1 MADTL
6 NKDFVLSKE
15 AILVR
20 DALIAHGLETPYHG
34 NGLTSEQKKEIIA
47 QKMTE
52 IMTTLGL
59 DLSDD
64 SLEKTPKRVAKMF
77 VDEIYSGL
85 DYRNF
90 PEMCVLENK
99 MHVDEMIKVCDITLT
114 STCEHHFVVIDG
126 IAKVAYM
133 PSDRIIGLSKINR
146 IVQFFGQRPQVQER
160 LTQQI
165 KVALQTL
172 LNTKN
177 VAVTITATHYC
188 VKARG
193 VKDQTSTTTTTALG
207 GLFKT
212 NPSSRHEFLTDQLVG
227 TMRKTDYKVALIV
240 PVYNEHETVETFV
253 QTVNEKLE
261 KELEHIEIVFIDD
274 GSKDNTVEL
283 ITKMQETDNKISLI
297 KLSRNFGKEA
307 AMSAA
312 LDLVTADAIVP
323 IDVDLQDPPEL
334 VHDFIRIWRDEGI
347 DNVYGVRE
355 DRSKDTNT
363 KRVSS
368 EGFYYVFNSLSSKVK
383 IPSNVGDFRL
393 IDRKIIDILKTL
405 KERNRFMK
413 ALYAWPG
420 FSSKGV
426 GYSRPERVAGTTKWN
441 YWKLWN
447 FALDGIFAFSSL
459 PLRVWS
465 YIGCGIG
472 FISFI
477 YMMWNLIKTMI
488 FGNPTAG
495 YTTLIC
501 VILFLGAF
509 QLISIGV
516 LGEYIGRLS
525 QEVKGRPVY
534 VAQSI
539 TGPLSHDIKQG
550 LSQSVVGIAYNENS
564 KEASA
569 KVEEVVEAPKKTT
582 ARKTTKTTKV

>member
-1 MADTL
+1 
-6 NKDFVLSKE
+6 
-15 AILVR
+15 
-20 DALIAHGLETPYHG
+20 
-34 NGLTSEQKKEIIA
+34 
-47 QKMTE
+47 
-52 IMTTLGL
+52 
-59 DLSDD
+59 
-64 SLEKTPKRVAKMF
+64 
-77 VDEIYSGL
+77 
-85 DYRNF
+85 
-90 PEMCVLENK
+90 
-99 MHVDEMIKVCDITLT
+99 
-114 STCEHHFVVIDG
+114 
-126 IAKVAYM
+126 
-133 PSDRIIGLSKINR
+133 
-146 IVQFFGQRPQVQER
+146 
-160 LTQQI
+160 
-165 KVALQTL
+165 
-172 LNTKN
+172 
-177 VAVTITATHYC
+177 
-188 VKARG
+188 
-193 VKDQTSTTTTTALG
+193 
-207 GLFKT
+207 
-212 NPSSRHEFLTDQLVG
+212 
-227 TMRKTDYKVALIV
+227 MRKTDYKVALIV

-334 VHDFIRIWRDEGI
+334 VLDFIRIWRDEGI

-465 YIGCGIG
+465 YIGGVVG
-472 FISFI
+472 LFSLI
-477 YMMWNLIKTMI
+477 YMVWNFLKTI
-488 FGNPTAG
+488 FVGNSTPG

-501 VILFLGAF
+501 VILFLGAV

-516 LGEYIGRLS
+516 LGEYIGRLTV
-525 QEVKGRPVY
+525 EMKGRPVY
-534 VAQSI
+534 IVSDVE
-539 TGPLSHDIKQG
+539 GPLKQEVPG
-550 LSQSVVGIAYNENS
+550 GMSKTVVGVTYNTLSQDEKAEKTPSQRTRRSV
-564 KEASA
+564 
-569 KVEEVVEAPKKTT
+569 KT
-582 ARKTTKTTKV
+582 AQNLQKS